1 MYPEIIRIG
10 DFVISSYG
18 LMMVI
23 AFLVGNY
30 WLRSDLT
37 KYNYSADVADEIT
50 FRAAIGGIIGAK
62 LYYLIENIPS
72 GIASKN
78 ISGLV
83 EIFIGIFTINL
94 GKIAFG
100 IQNFGAGMVFLGGF
114 IGGFISVYMYVRSKG
129 LKFLRISDLVAPFVV
144 LGHSIGRIGCFLVGD
159 DYGRPTNLPWGV
171 KFSNGLPV
179 SNAGNLRQI
188 LGEESK
194 FIDSGV
200 ANNVVL
206 ACHPTQ
212 LYEMILYLF
221 IFLYLKFF
229 IAKKPS
235 YDGRILFEYLFLA
248 SFVRLMVEF
257 IRLNRPYI
265 FGLSGAQLISIILI
279 LVSSIFMWN
288 SRKLNSSFKN

>member
-30 WLRSDLT
+30 WLRSDLA
-37 KYNYSADVADEIT
+37 KCNYSSDVADEIT

-94 GKIAFG
+94 EKIAFG

-129 LKFLRISDLVAPFVV
+129 LKFLQISDLVAPFVV

-171 KFSNGLPV
+171 KFSNGLPI